1 MLVIPYGV
9 GVCRRAARE
18 KGISPGI
25 IQTKKK
31 QKKKTQGH
39 RKRGQ
44 RCPRY
49 PHCSVG
55 MMHTKSMCPIP
66 VGSTQGPAVGA
77 TMLGMAQLWEPHTV
91 VAKGR

>member
-1 MLVIPYGV
+1 MQENCTG
-9 GVCRRAARE
+9 
-18 KGISPGI
+18 KGNL
-25 IQTKKK
+25 TWNNTNKKK

-77 TMLGMAQLWEPHTV
+77 TTLGMAQLREPHTV